1 VIIFGVPSLFNTGLQ
16 VLAAHSAYS
25 PSQVVMPAVGSW
37 ATTGVDN
44 INNVNIASNFF
55 MFIFLGMV
63 GSQGRVS
70 PQILW

>member
-1 VIIFGVPSLFNTGLQ
+1 
-16 VLAAHSAYS
+16 
-25 PSQVVMPAVGSW
+25 VMPAVGSW

-63 GSQGRVS
+63 ESQGRAC